1 MPGRSCGHRERFG
14 IILVQF
20 LSIHFGEPHH
30 KMAFSLLPREDAYFT
45 LFTEIAG
52 KIEEAAAILME
63 MLASSDPNHASFTK
77 KIKDVEHQ
85 CDQLT
90 HQITT
95 KLNKSFITPFDREDI
110 YTLAVALDD
119 ICDYIDAGARAI
131 AMYDIREYSPEA
143 KQLARIIR
151 DMGVQIK
158 AAMSILAKPDGIN
171 QFFVE
176 IHRLEN
182 EADDVYFQAIGKLFK
197 DATDPILVIKLK
209 ELYEILENAT
219 DRAESVANIIES
231 IVLKHN

>member
-1 MPGRSCGHRERFG
+1 
-14 IILVQF
+14 
-20 LSIHFGEPHH
+20 
-30 KMAFSLLPREDAYFT
+30 MAFSLLPREDQYFT
-45 LFTEIAG
+45 LFTQMAE
-52 KIEEAAAILME
+52 KIEDASTILME
-63 MLASSDPNHASFTK
+63 MLDSDGNNHESFTK
-77 KIKDVEHQ
+77 RIKDVEHQ

-90 HQITT
+90 HEITT

-119 ICDYIDAGARAI
+119 ICDYIDAAARAI
-131 AMYDIREYSPEA
+131 VMYDIRVFSEEA
-143 KQLARIIR
+143 RQLARITR
-151 DMGVQIK
+151 DLGVSIK
-158 AAMSILAKPDGIN
+158 SAVSMLKKPNGMN
-171 QFFVE
+171 EHFVE

-197 DATDPILVIKLK
+197 DATDPIRVIKMK

>member
-1 MPGRSCGHRERFG
+1 
-14 IILVQF
+14 
-20 LSIHFGEPHH
+20 
-30 KMAFSLLPREDAYFT
+30 MAFSLLPREDQYFA
-45 LFTEIAG
+45 LFTQMAG
-52 KIEEAAAILME
+52 KIEEASVILME
-63 MLASSDPNHASFTK
+63 MLESDGGNLLSFTK
-77 KIKDVEHQ
+77 RIKDVEHG

-90 HQITT
+90 HEITT

-131 AMYDIREYSPEA
+131 VMYDIREFNDDARALA
-143 KQLARIIR
+143 KVIMDL
-151 DMGVQIK
+151 GVVIK
-158 AAMSILAKPDGIN
+158 AAVSMLSKPNGIN
-171 QFFVE
+171 QHFVE

-182 EADDVYFQAIGKLFK
+182 VADDIYFRAIGTLFK
-197 DATDPILVIKLK
+197 DATDPIAVIKWK